1 MLRRLLPARGC
12 PQGIARYV
20 TRPPATRGEALN
32 QPGDVRVHYK
42 GGVYRKLSELRLQR
56 DAEAGDQLI
65 VQAARPVMATVTDT
79 AARGTTMA
87 FYEHLHPDPH
97 RYYLRPNEM
106 FEGRLASGEPRF
118 ARVR

>member
-1 MLRRLLPARGC
+1 MLRRLLPARGW
-12 PQGIARYV
+12 PPGIARYV
-20 TRPPATRGEALN
+20 TRPPATRGEALG
-32 QPGDVRVHYK
+32 QPGDVRVHHK
-42 GGVYRKLSELRLQR
+42 GGVYRKISELRLQR

-65 VQAARPVMATVTDT
+65 VRASRPVMATVTDT